1 MNGADLIDNARR
13 NADFPQPTEADLKRA
28 ISAAYYAMF
37 TALAGSCADTL
48 VGQSPNARSAREW
61 VLTFRALQHGYARQQ
76 FERREVNLYS
86 PAIVS
91 FARTFTTTQ
100 AMRHEADYNPVSQF
114 TQRQAN
120 DIIDQAEYAIDQF
133 MAASQDERRLF
144 AAYVLMRNR
153 L

>member
-1 MNGADLIDNARR
+1 LNGADLIDNARR
-13 NADFPQPTEADLKRA
+13 NANFPQPTEADLERA
-28 ISAAYYAMF
+28 VSAAYYAMF
-37 TALAGSCADTL
+37 TALAESCADTL

-86 PAIVS
+86 PAIAS

-100 AMRHEADYNPVSQF
+100 AMRHEANYNPVSQF
-114 TQRQAN
+114 AQRQAN
-120 DIIDQAEYAIDQF
+120 DIIDQAECAIDQF
-133 MAASQDERRLF
+133 MAASEDERRLF

>member
-13 NADFPQPTEADLKRA
+13 NANFPQPTEADLKRA

-37 TALAGSCADTL
+37 TALAESCDDTL
-48 VGQSPNARSAREW
+48 VGVSPNARYTREW
-61 VLTFRALQHGYARQQ
+61 ILTYRALQHRYARQQ
-76 FERREVNLYS
+76 CSRREVNLYP
-86 PAIVS
+86 PAIVL
-91 FARTFTTTQ
+91 FARTFTATQ

-120 DIIDQAEYAIDQF
+120 DIVDQAEYAINQF
-133 MAASQDERRLF
+133 MATDEDERRLF

-153 L
+153 

>member
-13 NADFPQPTEADLKRA
+13 NANFQQPTEADLKRA

-37 TALAGSCADTL
+37 TALAESCADTL
-48 VGQSPNARSAREW
+48 VGQSLNARNAREW

-86 PAIVS
+86 PSIVS

-114 TQRQAN
+114 TQIQAN

-133 MAASQDERRLF
+133 MAASEDERRLF

-153 L
+153 S